1 MDVRDREYIMET
13 MDELHR
19 FRLIARRLN
28 KKLLRNRS
36 KISDSLSELAGSI
49 ERIAEEVNDIE
60 ELVERAIEETQKE
73 KREPLGY
80 TPDET
85 KRLQQLNH
93 SMNSFSRFM
102 NETADL
108 IRPAMQAKLDDD
120 TDPLWDFEIEAKID
134 YQLRDDDPEYDENSD
149 NYISRRSESLA
160 IANENDKTA
169 QDWRC
174 CLTPEPFKAEPLS
187 WLLHD
192 LTEHGFG
199 LESPAVRPRECLR
212 IGTVFLDIQ
221 VWWQYAFDLDS
232 GKWIKRYRKP
242 DYVPEFVKA
251 TLP

>member
-1 MDVRDREYIMET
+1 MDIRDRECVMET
-13 MDELHR
+13 LDELR
-19 FRLIARRLN
+19 LFRLFATRLR
-28 KKLLRNRS
+28 KTLKRNGDR
-36 KISDSLSELAGSI
+36 ISGSLSELAGAMDRVADAVDDFEI
-49 ERIAEEVNDIE
+49 LVDGVIAE
-60 ELVERAIEETQKE
+60 TKTK
-73 KREPLGY
+73 KREPSDY

-85 KRLQQLNH
+85 QRLQQLNH
-93 SMNSFSRFM
+93 SMNTFSRLM
-102 NETADL
+102 NETAGL

-160 IANENDKTA
+160 IAHENDKIT

-174 CLTPEPFKAEPLS
+174 GLTPEPFKAEPLS

-221 VWWQYAFDLDS
+221 VWWQYAFDMDS

-242 DYVPEFVKA
+242 DYELEFVK
-251 TLP
+251 TSLV